1 MNERGKEAGRKGV
14 RENLKKKSKPVSD
27 LFFLLEN
34 VECGT
39 IHCLNGGTCSK
50 DGSSYICTCL
60 DGYLGNSCQT
70 SE

>member
-39 IHCLNGGTCSK
+39 SHCLNGETCSK

-60 DGYLGNSCQT
+60 DGYLGNRCQT

>member
-14 RENLKKKSKPVSD
+14 RGNKKKSKPVSD

-39 IHCLNGGTCSK
+39 SHCLNGGTCSK
-50 DGSSYICTCL
+50 DGSSYICTSL
-60 DGYLGNSCQT
+60 DGYLRNRCQT
-70 SE
+70 SK

>member
-14 RENLKKKSKPVSD
+14 RGNKKKSKPVSD

-34 VECGT
+34 VACGT
-39 IHCLNGGTCSK
+39 SHCLDGGTCSK

-60 DGYLGNSCQT
+60 DGYLGNRCQT